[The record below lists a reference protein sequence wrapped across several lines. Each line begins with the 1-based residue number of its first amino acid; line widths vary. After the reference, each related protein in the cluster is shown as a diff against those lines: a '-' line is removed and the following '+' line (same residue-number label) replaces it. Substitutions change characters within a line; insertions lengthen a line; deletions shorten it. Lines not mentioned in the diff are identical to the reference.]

1 MQTDCQYF
9 VLPLVVGL
17 SAPRSRLG
25 KQCTKQNTKI
35 TATLIFETLVRNKL
49 MKTNRNIKYFYII

>member
-35 TATLIFETLVRNKL
+35 TATLIFETLVHKKS
-49 MKTNRNIKYFYII
+49 MKIIEI